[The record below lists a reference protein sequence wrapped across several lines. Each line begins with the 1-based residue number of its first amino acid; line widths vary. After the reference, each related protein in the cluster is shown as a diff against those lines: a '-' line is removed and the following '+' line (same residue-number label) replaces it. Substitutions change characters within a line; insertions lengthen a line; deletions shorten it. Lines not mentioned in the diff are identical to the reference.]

1 MKIDKVKAIKVDIP
15 LKKNFA
21 GGTYNVDKRSVIITQ
36 IFTSDGIVSEV
47 FSGDDRFRGNL
58 ILKVI
63 NEIFAEEILGKNPMN
78 VEKIWKLLFNKFIK
92 DVALSLIHI

>member
-47 FSGDDRFRGNL
+47 FSGDDRFRG
-58 ILKVI
+58 
-63 NEIFAEEILGKNPMN
+63 
-78 VEKIWKLLFNKFIK
+78 
-92 DVALSLIHI
+92 